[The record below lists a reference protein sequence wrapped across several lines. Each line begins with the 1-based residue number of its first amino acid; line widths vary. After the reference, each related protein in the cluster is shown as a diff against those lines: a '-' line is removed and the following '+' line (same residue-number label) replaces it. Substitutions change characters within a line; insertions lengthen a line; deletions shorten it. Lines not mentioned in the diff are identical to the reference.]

1 MHKTIK
7 YDDDIPMMILDT
19 DGGHI
24 SLSQV
29 GAVLRALKERLDEP
43 DNYRKFSPSGA
54 VFLWDG
60 QEWGQLPR
68 FITFIEGDQR

>member
-1 MHKTIK
+1 MHKVIQ

-24 SLSQV
+24 SLYQV
-29 GAVLRALKERLDEP
+29 GAVLRALK
-43 DNYRKFSPSGA
+43 FSPAGA
-54 VFLWDG
+54 VFLWTGKRRFYEPDDYH
-60 QEWGQLPR
+60 QEWTQLPR

>member
-29 GAVLRALKERLDEP
+29 GAVLRALKRRFYEP
-43 DNYRKFSPSGA
+43 DDYHKFSPAGA
-54 VFLWDG
+54 VFLWTG
-60 QEWGQLPR
+60 QEWTQLPR